1 MFCVLVILG
10 YSPAVMAKIA
20 VIQSGAHQY
29 VVKEG
34 DVVFI
39 ENIKGLTGTGTKV
52 NFDKVLL
59 TADGDSVKVGLPL
72 ISGAKVS
79 AEIVEEGLDE
89 KKIVIK
95 YRQKSRYYKKKGHRQ
110 PYTKVK
116 ITSL

>member
-1 MFCVLVILG
+1 
-10 YSPAVMAKIA
+10 MAKIA

-34 DVVFI
+34 DVISIQNI
-39 ENIKGLTGTGTKV
+39 EGKTGTGTKLT
-52 NFDKVLL
+52 FDTVLL
-59 TADGDSVKVGLPL
+59 TAEGDSVKVGAPSV
-72 ISGAKVS
+72 SGAKVS
-79 AEIVEEGLDE
+79 AEIVEEGLDD
-89 KKIVIK
+89 KKIVMK

>member
-1 MFCVLVILG
+1 
-10 YSPAVMAKIA
+10 MAKIA

-34 DVVFI
+34 DVVSI
-39 ENIKGLTGTGTKV
+39 QNVAGKTGKGTKIS
-52 NFDKVLL
+52 FDTVLL
-59 TADGDSVKVGLPL
+59 TADGDSVKLGAPTV
-72 ISGAKVS
+72 SGATVA
-79 AEIVEEGLDE
+79 AEIVEEGLDD
-89 KKIVIK
+89 KKIVLK